1 MYNTDLSYTNL
12 RGANLENAFLEEANF
27 QYANLETAYLKE
39 AKLSRANLKGA
50 NLRKAH
56 LTGANLHSADLS
68 NADLTGAEKEIDSA
82 EIDFYENNKDKIIFA
97 IAVNETECWL
107 LTLFDI
113 KKGKLPIENS
123 CLHHLNQ
130 HLENSKIEI
139 KSKKGEYEKPID
151 PKKKDTK
158 QYERLSDRFADD
170 KDLLQIGR
178 AHV

>member
-1 MYNTDLSYTNL
+1 MSDK
-12 RGANLENAFLEEANF
+12 AENG
-27 QYANLETAYLKE
+27 K
-39 AKLSRANLKGA
+39 KLSTLPYIERV
-50 NLRKAH
+50 KAR
-56 LTGANLHSADLS
+56 LI
-68 NADLTGAEKEIDSA
+68 EEIDSA

-170 KDLLQIGR
+170 KDLLLASAKKNPSFQLFI
-178 AHV
+178 ADLTLKTN